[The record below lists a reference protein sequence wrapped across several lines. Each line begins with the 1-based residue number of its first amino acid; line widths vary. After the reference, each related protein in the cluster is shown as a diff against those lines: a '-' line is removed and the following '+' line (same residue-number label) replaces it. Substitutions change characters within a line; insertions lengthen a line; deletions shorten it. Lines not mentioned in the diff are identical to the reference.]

1 MKMPTDPQEV
11 KNMMGPFKATNEA
24 DKKKFLKEEP
34 EIYSIDPGDHY
45 SLKQRIDLFQGN
57 LETMLDVIEAKLQR
71 VTLLSSITN
80 QLNTNSEFYNNE
92 TNRMKKSIK
101 KKSDTEDINK
111 RLVEFYDKD
120 YNIKSSV
127 KKYFKYIYYLLIIV
141 LLFIVIYKKLHKNK
155 KILAF
160 LAFLIIFPLFILT
173 KIFDKIMSNVGHFK
187 LDVLYLFIIVVITIL
202 SYGGFLVVKK
212 LVETLSKP
220 NSIKNPMEIMKGKES
235 VTGSI
240 KSKIPSVDTI
250 KSKIPSVDTIK
261 SKIPSVDTIKS
272 KIPLVNKK

>member
-1 MKMPTDPQEV
+1 MKIPNNVQDLQ
-11 KNMMGPFKATNEA
+11 NMMKKFKATNEA
-24 DKKKFLKEEP
+24 DKEKYLEKKP
-34 EIYSIDPGDHY
+34 QIYSILPGEHY
-45 SLKQRIDLFQGN
+45 SLKQRIDLYQAN
-57 LETMLDVIEAKLQR
+57 LETILDVIDFKMQKVNR
-71 VTLLSSITN
+71 LSSITN
-80 QLNTNSEFYNNE
+80 KVNINSEIYDNE

-101 KKSDTEDINK
+101 KKSDMEDINK

-127 KKYFKYIYYLLIIV
+127 KKYFKYIYYFLIVV

-212 LVETLSKP
+212 LVATLSKP
-220 NSIKNPMEIMKGKES
+220 NSIKNPMEIIKGKES

-240 KSKIPSVDTI
+240 KNKIPPVDTIKNKIPPVDTI
-250 KSKIPSVDTIK
+250 KSKIP
-261 SKIPSVDTIKS
+261 
-272 KIPLVNKK
+272 